1 MDFTKERAMSRSST
15 AGSNPRNLSEARK
28 TIEVRVRRASRFIE
42 TMSRYPR
49 YGLPCPSVPSA
60 FVGGRICRW
69 NSAARGVGERPKIHV
84 TDGFIMDLFDGW
96 CDKCDLRD
104 DSLSWCGRRDSVEVR
119 VCHSGGMHRSMPGGE
134 SANLDMAARESKSLP
149 SVLVGGRPGLLPE
162 SGLHMIMSQAISI
175 IYAISFQIEDVHE
188 DRDLSALRP

>member
-60 FVGGRICRW
+60 FVGGRIFA
-69 NSAARGVGERPKIHV
+69 SGILRPEE
-84 TDGFIMDLFDGW
+84 L
-96 CDKCDLRD
+96 
-104 DSLSWCGRRDSVEVR
+104 
-119 VCHSGGMHRSMPGGE
+119 
-134 SANLDMAARESKSLP
+134 A
-149 SVLVGGRPGLLPE
+149 
-162 SGLHMIMSQAISI
+162 
-175 IYAISFQIEDVHE
+175 
-188 DRDLSALRP
+188 RDLKST